1 LSKYN
6 TSLKDIKLKDLIFVI
21 LYGVVISILLGI
33 ALGFIDYYIR
43 SYINFSLA
51 ILMFFFSAQY
61 IGRTVRKQ
69 YEKPHILYIIIT
81 GIFLVFQAII
91 IYGLPFI
98 YSIAQQFEDI
108 MIVLDLRMYLQY
120 FILLITSIFT
130 NFNFNYILMLLII
143 AVGTYVGVS
152 KTY

>member
-1 LSKYN
+1 LSKFD
-6 TSLKDIKLKDLIFVI
+6 TRLKDIKLKDLVFVI

-43 SYINFSLA
+43 TYINFSLA
-51 ILMFFFSAQY
+51 IMMFFFSAQY

-69 YEKPHILYIIIT
+69 YERPHIVYTVIT
-81 GIFLVFQAII
+81 GIFLVFQAVI

-98 YSIAQQFEDI
+98 YSIAQQYGDI
-108 MIVLDLRMYLQY
+108 SIVFDVQMYLQY
-120 FILLITSIFT
+120 FFLLFTSIFT
-130 NFNFNYILMLLII
+130 DFSFNYVLLLLII
-143 AVGTYVGVS
+143 AVGTYVGTS

>member
-1 LSKYN
+1 MSKYN

>member
-1 LSKYN
+1 MSKYN

-69 YEKPHILYIIIT
+69 YEIPHILYIVIT

-98 YSIAQQFEDI
+98 YTIAQQYEDI
-108 MIVLDLRMYLQY
+108 TIVLDLRMYLQY
-120 FILLITSIFT
+120 FLLLITSVFT
-130 NFNFNYILMLLII
+130 NFSFNYVLMFLII
-143 AVGTYVGVS
+143 AVGTYVGIS